1 MRIPICG
8 CETDRLPSVTLVVRI
23 DLKSGNY
30 ILTQNRHVTK
40 KCTNIKTI
48 THTLT
53 QESYTPPMSIYQPLM
68 CYHILFFNSPLQPG
82 NLWSETMFH
91 DWYSC
96 KDGIFMN
103 RRANSS
109 YFYEAVDS
117 TIETA
122 WRPTNC
128 PGDLYYYYCI
138 TIITVSQCWLWLFRK
153 SHAMMALIRLRGSGG
168 PSAPTC

>member
-8 CETDRLPSVTLVVRI
+8 CETNRLPSVTLVVRI
-23 DLKSGNY
+23 NLESQNY

-40 KCTNIKTI
+40 KSTNIKTI

-109 YFYEAVDS
+109 YFHEAGNSATFSLARSPPPRAMRVMLHVFKKCTCMSYEA
-117 TIETA
+117 
-122 WRPTNC
+122 
-128 PGDLYYYYCI
+128 
-138 TIITVSQCWLWLFRK
+138 
-153 SHAMMALIRLRGSGG
+153 
-168 PSAPTC
+168 

>member
-1 MRIPICG
+1 M
-8 CETDRLPSVTLVVRI
+8 
-23 DLKSGNY
+23 
-30 ILTQNRHVTK
+30 TQNRHVTK
-40 KCTNIKTI
+40 KSTNIKTI

-91 DWYSC
+91 DVYNC

-109 YFYEAVDS
+109 YFHEARYNENGLSRTDVQQWPQLIQKGNFS
-117 TIETA
+117 KQQSEQ
-122 WRPTNC
+122 NC
-128 PGDLYYYYCI
+128 YR
-138 TIITVSQCWLWLFRK
+138 T
-153 SHAMMALIRLRGSGG
+153 G
-168 PSAPTC
+168 PANE